1 MDLRLG
7 ISLFGAVIAVGGIV
21 WSAGQLTAEMKAMGT
36 RLDLA
41 VEVLEKKLDGDIGD
55 AISRAQVMRIEIMG
69 RIERNAAREED
80 SKRLLREMVLRT
92 RERIFLLEGEITERK
107 RWEAK

>member
-1 MDLRLG
+1 M
-7 ISLFGAVIAVGGIV
+7 IGALIAVGGII
-21 WSAGQLTAEMKAMGT
+21 WSAGQLSAEMKSMSK
-36 RLDLA
+36 RVDLA
-41 VEVLEKKLDGDIGD
+41 VENLEEKLDGDITR
-55 AISRAQVMRIEIMG
+55 AMERAQTMRQEILG
-69 RIERNAAREED
+69 RIDRNAAREDE